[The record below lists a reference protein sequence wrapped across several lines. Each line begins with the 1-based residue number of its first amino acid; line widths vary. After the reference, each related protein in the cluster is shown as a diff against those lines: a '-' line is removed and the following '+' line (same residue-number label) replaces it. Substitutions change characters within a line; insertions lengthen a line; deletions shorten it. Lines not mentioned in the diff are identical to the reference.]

1 MTKISEIKIA
11 MKKNPLT
18 TFMLVLGILIEISNH
33 NSLFYDFVK
42 VLNPEY
48 PFWLNHII
56 AMFFAMFFC
65 TAIVSTGF
73 DKAMRLSWFLAMLTV
88 VISFGVYSKI
98 GLDWSDTNKYGSIHA
113 AIVMSAFLLP
123 LLVAYGTHRI
133 ANDINY
139 VAEKQLSKAEEITS
153 LVNDL
158 NSIINALPT
167 NMVAAKQVRL
177 NHSNGTMIEEEEE
190 KSKKKSPLLTN
201 FVARS

>member
-1 MTKISEIKIA
+1 MTKIQEIKQA

-56 AMFFAMFFC
+56 AFFFAMFFC

-73 DKAMRLSWFLAMLTV
+73 DKALRLSWFLALLTV

-98 GLDWSDTNKYGSIHA
+98 GLNWSDTNSYGSTHA

-123 LLVAYGTHRI
+123 LLVAYSTHRI

-139 VAEKQLSKAEEITS
+139 IETKQMSRGEEITMMVS
-153 LVNDL
+153 DL
-158 NSIINALPT
+158 NNIINSIPANMLP
-167 NMVAAKQVRL
+167 AKQVRL
-177 NHSNGTMIEEEEE
+177 THNHNAGAMIEEEEE
-190 KSKKKSPLLTN
+190 PKKK
-201 FVARS
+201 